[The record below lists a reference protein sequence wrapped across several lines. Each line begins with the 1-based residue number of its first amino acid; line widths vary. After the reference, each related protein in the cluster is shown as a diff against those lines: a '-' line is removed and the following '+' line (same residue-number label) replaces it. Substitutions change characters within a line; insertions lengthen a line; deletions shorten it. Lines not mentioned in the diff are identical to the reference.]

1 MVDSSDRINLCGRC
15 GRPCS
20 CWKDRPGDSVPRL
33 RLFKRRSLPSSNLV
47 SKAKRHLDE
56 NNMSYLGH
64 FRFAFTHGIR
74 CIKAGWFLIIHAI
87 FPCWFRHVGSWLVHK
102 LEKDFKEH
110 RKR

>member
-1 MVDSSDRINLCGRC
+1 MVNHSDRINLCARC

-20 CWKDRPGDSVPRL
+20 CRKDRLGDSVPRL
-33 RLFKRRSLPSSNLV
+33 RLFKRGAVFSSNLV

-87 FPCWFRHVGSWLVHK
+87 FPCWFRHVGCWLVHK